1 MLPLGEQELGKKGQK
16 HDYNY
21 GDSKTATA
29 KTPTH
34 LSEMSESNLFSAA
47 APINMGKKKPLAANF
62 NKEAERNQQSE
73 LQKVLSCFTKYAEL
87 DKQLKMIEEKIT
99 AKQKAIEVASQETE
113 EIKKKVADLNAR
125 YIKEV
130 GDTANKGQV
139 VLDNKCKKCFM
150 FRSEKYYKNISFD
163 HFSEILHQ
171 EVLVYLK
178 WLKMKLQVWSH
189 KAERIINEV
198 VDTIMH
204 TFPGA
209 TVTITGSYHTKNYVP
224 WSNFNF
230 NVVAQDPHQ
239 NKIKPE
245 DMMDRL
251 VAEFSKKSNMLNQ
264 IK

>member
-1 MLPLGEQELGKKGQK
+1 M
-16 HDYNY
+16 N
-21 GDSKTATA
+21 
-29 KTPTH
+29 
-34 LSEMSESNLFSAA
+34 
-47 APINMGKKKPLAANF
+47 KKKPLVANF
-62 NKEAERNQQSE
+62 NKEADRPQQTE
-73 LQKVLSCFTKYAEL
+73 LQRVSLPDQLAEL
-87 DKQLKMIEEKIT
+87 DKQLKAIEDKIT
-99 AKQKAIEVASQETE
+99 AKQKAIETASQETE

-150 FRSEKYYKNISFD
+150 FRSEQHYKNITFD

-171 EVLVYLK
+171 EVLVYLR
-178 WLKMKLQVWSH
+178 WLKAKLDAWNH
-189 KAERIINEV
+189 KAERIISEV

-209 TVTITGSYHTKNYVP
+209 TVSITGSYFTRNFVP

-230 NVVAQDPHQ
+230 NVVAQDPQ
-239 NKIKPE
+239 QVKIKPE

-251 VAEFSKKSNMLNQ
+251 VTEFSKKSNMLNQ